1 MHKINIVSYLGS
13 DKFGKEMG
21 PHNHFIPLESILT
34 SGWNSVSDILGY
46 YDAVPSWVYT
56 TFHYSILDRLSAAEI
71 SREVSH
77 LLSSCC
83 RQLGDPTGAGQK
95 ALHGRMAHKTRRII
109 ECWQ

>member
-1 MHKINIVSYLGS
+1 MI
-13 DKFGKEMG
+13 FC
-21 PHNHFIPLESILT
+21 FLT
-34 SGWNSVSDILGY
+34 SFWNSVSDILGY

-77 LLSSCC
+77 LLSSRC